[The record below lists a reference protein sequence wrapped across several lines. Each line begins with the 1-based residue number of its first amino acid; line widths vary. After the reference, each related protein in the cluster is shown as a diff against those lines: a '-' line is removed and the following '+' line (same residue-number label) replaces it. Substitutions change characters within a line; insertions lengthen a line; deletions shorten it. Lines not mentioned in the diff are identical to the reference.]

1 MKPIQLTVPVA
12 VIAMALGS
20 FSAQAQE
27 REDRR
32 GRATQNRDQE
42 RSQRNQE
49 RSPSGDSARSGGG
62 RGSADRGD
70 QRAEG
75 SAQPRD
81 RQAYRG
87 GSYGQDNQRS
97 GGSYTQGYGRN
108 GRSGQRGDYD
118 RGRTNDR
125 YQSYGGGHDNNY
137 GYRGGSGYG
146 SYGRGGYD
154 RGNYGRGS
162 YDRGSYGYRSYGYR
176 GAWGYAN
183 GYAYS
188 PYYYA
193 PRPLPYRYAP
203 RRYYGSGGHLSIYF
217 GFGTGYLYGAPYSG
231 RIYGYRAPAAS
242 YGGEGQYYG
251 DIRLQVNPP
260 DAEVYVDG
268 YYAGI
273 VDDFDG
279 QYQRLALEAGPHKIE
294 IAARGAQSQVF
305 DVYVDPSRTVDL
317 RADLLR

>member
-1 MKPIQLTVPVA
+1 MKTFQLTVPVA
-12 VIAMALGS
+12 ALAIALGS

-27 REDRR
+27 RGDRR
-32 GRATQNRDQE
+32 GRA
-42 RSQRNQE
+42 SANQGQP
-49 RSPSGDSARSGGG
+49 RAQSGASARQSGG
-62 RGSADRGD
+62 RGSAAQGS
-70 QRAEG
+70 QRADS
-75 SAQPRD
+75 SAQPRGNQQVNRRGSVAPGNQRASGRD
-81 RQAYRG
+81 SQAYGRAG
-87 GSYGQDNQRS
+87 GSAPRVDYNR
-97 GGSYTQGYGRN
+97 
-108 GRSGQRGDYD
+108 GRSDDHR
-118 RGRTNDR
+118 
-125 YQSYGGGHDNNY
+125 QSYGGSYSRGHNNYAYRGSYGNSGYRGY
-137 GYRGGSGYG
+137 GYRG
-146 SYGRGGYD
+146 SY
-154 RGNYGRGS
+154 
-162 YDRGSYGYRSYGYR
+162 
-176 GAWGYAN
+176 GYAN

-193 PRPLPYRYAP
+193 PRPLAYRYAP

-231 RIYGYRAPAAS
+231 RIYGYRAPASS
-242 YGGEGQYYG
+242 YGDGQYYG

-260 DAEVYVDG
+260 NAEVYVDG

-294 IAARGAQSQVF
+294 VGIQGVQPQVF